1 MMTVP
6 GIGALT
12 ALAFKSS
19 IDNPHRFRRSADV
32 GAFLGLT
39 PRRHQSGEM
48 DWTGRI
54 SKLGDGLVRT
64 YLFEAA
70 SVLTGKVQRWS
81 RLKAWGVRLGKRVG
95 MKKARVAV
103 ARKLAIILHCIW
115 IDGTEFE
122 WGQPLA
128 A

>member
-1 MMTVP
+1 MAE
-6 GIGALT
+6 I
-12 ALAFKSS
+12 KSES
-19 IDNPHRFRRSADV
+19 VAD
-32 GAFLGLT
+32 FI
-39 PRRHQSGEM
+39 PE
-48 DWTGRI
+48 
-54 SKLGDGLVRT
+54 
-64 YLFEAA
+64 
-70 SVLTGKVQRWS
+70 SVADLLRNHHLTGKIERWS
-81 RLKAWGVRLGKRVG
+81 RLKAWGVRLAKRVG